1 MRLTSDIRTCSAPKP
16 GRLAKC
22 MPQAVVN
29 LEEVRK
35 RAYASLLGVAIGD
48 ALGATVEFMTASE
61 IKQTYGVLRDIRGG
75 GWLRL
80 APGQVTDDTQMT
92 LCIARSIDKS
102 GWSPRDIA
110 NRFADWLR
118 SRPLDVGNTCRRGI
132 RRYMHFDSLSGPPCD
147 DDAGNGA
154 VMRMAPV
161 AIASLGDS
169 SLLKTWAIQQAHITH
184 HHPLSDAACIHV
196 GTLLHLAYLG
206 RSRESMRQYTQHS
219 ISQVPAF
226 GYLNYRGLC
235 TAYVVDTMQTVLY
248 HFFRARSFED
258 CVVNTVNQGGDA
270 DTSGAIVGAIAGA
283 YFGLEEIPQRW
294 IKKLDRHLVNELLNL
309 SHALVSESPLG
320 QVARAGCF

>member
-1 MRLTSDIRTCSAPKP
+1 MHLTSGIRTYSAPKS

-22 MPQAVVN
+22 MPLAVVN

-92 LCIARSIDKS
+92 LCVARSIRES
-102 GWSPRDIA
+102 GFAPRDIA

-132 RRYMHFDSLSGPPCD
+132 RRYIHFDSLSGPPCD

-161 AIASLGDS
+161 AIASLADA
-169 SLLKTWAIQQAHITH
+169 SLLKTWAVEQAHITH
-184 HHPLSDAACIHV
+184 NHPLSDAACIHV
-196 GTLLHLAYLG
+196 GSILHLALLG
-206 RSRESMRQYTQHS
+206 RSRESMRQYIQRA
-219 ISQVPAF
+219 INQVPAF

-235 TAYVVDTMQTVLY
+235 TAFVADTMQTVLY

-258 CVVNTVNQGGDA
+258 CVVNNVNQGGDA
-270 DTSGAIVGAIAGA
+270 DTAGAIVGAIAGA
-283 YFGLEEIPQRW
+283 YYGLEEIPQRW

-309 SHALVSESPLG
+309 SHALVSQSPLG
-320 QVARAGCF
+320 RVAPTGCF